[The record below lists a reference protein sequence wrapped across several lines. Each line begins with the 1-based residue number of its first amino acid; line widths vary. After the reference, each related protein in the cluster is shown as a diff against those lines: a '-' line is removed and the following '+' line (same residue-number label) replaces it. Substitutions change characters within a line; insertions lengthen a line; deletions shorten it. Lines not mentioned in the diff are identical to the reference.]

1 MQWTCYDDTWTDTNA
16 AGDMQRGVGGW
27 ASMQCKGTDR
37 WCRGAL
43 HFAIKTDFSAAV
55 CLSVGLLQ
63 SDRSCKQQPASW
75 YAAEAAAAAAVAVAA
90 AAATATV
97 TIALL

>member
-1 MQWTCYDDTWTDTNA
+1 
-16 AGDMQRGVGGW
+16 
-27 ASMQCKGTDR
+27 
-37 WCRGAL
+37 L

-75 YAAEAAAAAAVAVAA
+75 YAAEAAAAAAMAVAVA

-97 TIALL
+97 TIALLWLTRKGERPVGGGKQDLFKL